1 MGYLSHARSL
11 DFSRSS
17 NRFLNFTSQ
26 NEISARS
33 GILSPVLLRISR
45 RMRDYHKNFKF
56 TAWPSTE
63 HNDLETV
70 VGVAACMPG
79 GVCPPAGVALDER

>member
-1 MGYLSHARSL
+1 MAEMGYLSHARSL

-63 HNDLETV
+63 HIDLETV
-70 VGVAACMPG
+70 VGRWAPSSC
-79 GVCPPAGVALDER
+79 VCVGL